1 MGHLICCGRRRNT
14 NAPSASSD
22 ANEDG
27 VERFRRFWDDK
38 LKEVADLLSLGRSSE
53 TEASRNPFH
62 VTLQLYAH
70 KDVVDQLFVCYDEH
84 PDEVE
89 FYIPQL
95 CTFLLHGQYDKNPA
109 LEFFLL
115 SQCRRSLQFAHRL
128 HWFLDSFCTR
138 GTTYQSEGLSATV
151 NTPSAED
158 GHLLHEIARQGG
170 VPAKLFSMGLTEA
183 ECAVSKE
190 LMATRLMA
198 LQVAETSMDS
208 PDHLALF
215 QATPRFL
222 RSLTDLAD
230 RLIPLPIADRK
241 LHLRHGLAEIEATFF
256 PTASTIYLPIGD
268 TMHRV
273 KRVVIDECFPFSTKE
288 RVPYLVCVEVVDFAV
303 PGRARRGSSLGP
315 AKSYTMKLPF
325 NHRVTVAMSSSDDLA
340 FPVAEPASNDGA
352 ASAAQPATSTAADA
366 TRPAMV
372 DVQPRPRQLDNDGST
387 KTFVV
392 ESFNKSFTLS
402 FRHGEEDDGED
413 EAGTGPDER
422 DDDKVQVMGQ
432 WAKRPHRKNKQ
443 DGQTRMVELKHQ
455 VRSMDDDVPLRH
467 GMDGD
472 NLSSASGSP
481 SVWSDADDGAAGG
494 LPSTRIFHTAV
505 EPDKSPTNSAP
516 AKPVIAF
523 RERWSDKERRLRQTS
538 PFGMQPG
545 WRLVPIIVKSHDDL
559 RQEQFAAQIIAQC
572 HRIFVD
578 AALPLA
584 LRPYAVLATTGT
596 CGLIEAVPDT
606 VSLDS
611 LKKNDP
617 DYKSLLDFYERYF
630 GSRSGSRFKRARVHF
645 VQSLAAYSILCFV
658 FQIKDRHNGNILVD
672 ADGYIIHIDFGFLFT
687 NSPGG
692 NIGFE
697 SAPFKLTDEFVE
709 LLQTLSRIPVA
720 VRESVLGAPSKHGQ
734 AAPPRR
740 NDARK

>member
-1 MGHLICCGRRRNT
+1 
-14 NAPSASSD
+14 
-22 ANEDG
+22 
-27 VERFRRFWDDK
+27 
-38 LKEVADLLSLGRSSE
+38 
-53 TEASRNPFH
+53 
-62 VTLQLYAH
+62 
-70 KDVVDQLFVCYDEH
+70 
-84 PDEVE
+84 
-89 FYIPQL
+89 
-95 CTFLLHGQYDKNPA
+95 
-109 LEFFLL
+109 
-115 SQCRRSLQFAHRL
+115 
-128 HWFLDSFCTR
+128 
-138 GTTYQSEGLSATV
+138 
-151 NTPSAED
+151 
-158 GHLLHEIARQGG
+158 
-170 VPAKLFSMGLTEA
+170 MGLTEA

-208 PDHLALF
+208 PDHLALV
-215 QATPRFL
+215 RMGE
-222 RSLTDLAD
+222 R
-230 RLIPLPIADRK
+230 
-241 LHLRHGLAEIEATFF
+241 GCIEATFF

-402 FRHGEEDDGED
+402 FR
-413 EAGTGPDER
+413 
-422 DDDKVQVMGQ
+422 
-432 WAKRPHRKNKQ
+432 
-443 DGQTRMVELKHQ
+443 MVELKHQ

-584 LRPYAVLATTGT
+584 LRYVSSVSPCAHGVGRPYAVLATTGT

-617 DYKSLLDFYERYF
+617 DYKSLLYVLDVPCSVGGVFCLGLVVVWCVRHVRRPDERSRCSWIEPCVECHRRVRDFYERYF

-709 LLQTLSRIPVA
+709 LLDGPRSKLFREFRSLCVKAYWALHQNMDKLLLLVEMMLVNDQPELRLPCFSRGKKATMDELRQRLNPGLGKVA
-720 VRESVLGAPSKHGQ
+720 CQEFV
-734 AAPPRR
+734 
-740 NDARK
+740 NDLIDQSLDNWRTRWYDKYQYCCMGIL